1 MLPVR
6 LPHWTAKVVP
16 STAQVMRF
24 WFAIPP
30 AEEMEQ
36 LTTLMTAAFAMVAQ
50 VDSYSISAER
60 QKQAEQVSTP

>member
-1 MLPVR
+1 
-6 LPHWTAKVVP
+6 
-16 STAQVMRF
+16 MRF

-50 VDSYSISAER
+50 VSSYSISAER
-60 QKQAEQVSTP
+60 QKQAEQVSTPRNFQHSMLWACTG